1 MDSSDSIAM
10 DYIVIRAG
18 KALDRSERFLI
29 KKRGCNGELSQCLF
43 GRNKRFDTI
52 PVVTERKEALYSP

>member
-1 MDSSDSIAM
+1 M